1 MAYSF
6 LEKKSFPGNQ
16 KKLIFWK
23 KANTSFRASDSQV
36 QILVRAF
43 IFNFMKDVHK
53 VFIGTFLPRTMENK
67 QVGLLIIG
75 IAIVMAIVVFIFSS
89 ALQGIIT
96 ATCSHGPTC
105 SMNSTLKM
113 QTWISVS
120 LVFLVLIIGLV
131 IMFSKPS
138 EKIIVKKVKERIQK
152 KKLDLSG
159 LDKDEKKVI
168 GILQRENGTMFQATL
183 TEELGAGKVKITR
196 ILDKLEAKQL
206 IERKR
211 RGMNNV
217 VVLKNN

>member
-1 MAYSF
+1 
-6 LEKKSFPGNQ
+6 
-16 KKLIFWK
+16 
-23 KANTSFRASDSQV
+23 
-36 QILVRAF
+36 
-43 IFNFMKDVHK
+43 
-53 VFIGTFLPRTMENK
+53 
-67 QVGLLIIG
+67 
-75 IAIVMAIVVFIFSS
+75 
-89 ALQGIIT
+89 
-96 ATCSHGPTC
+96 
-105 SMNSTLKM
+105 
-113 QTWISVS
+113 
-120 LVFLVLIIGLV
+120 
-131 IMFSKPS
+131 MFSKPS

>member
-1 MAYSF
+1 MKVIFIVAF
-6 LEKKSFPGNQ
+6 FVFDKDI
-16 KKLIFWK
+16 KKLK
-23 KANTSFRASDSQV
+23 NPYV
-36 QILVRAF
+36 
-43 IFNFMKDVHK
+43 
-53 VFIGTFLPRTMENK
+53 
-67 QVGLLIIG
+67 
-75 IAIVMAIVVFIFSS
+75 IA
-89 ALQGIIT
+89 G
-96 ATCSHGPTC
+96 C
-105 SMNSTLKM
+105 
-113 QTWISVS
+113 